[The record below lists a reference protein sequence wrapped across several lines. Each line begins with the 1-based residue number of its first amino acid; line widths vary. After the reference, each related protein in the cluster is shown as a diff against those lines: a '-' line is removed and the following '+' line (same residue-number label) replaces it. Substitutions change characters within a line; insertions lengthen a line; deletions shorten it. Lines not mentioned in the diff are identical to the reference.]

1 MVIGKLKLSSRG
13 EITIATLL
21 VIAGI
26 SVTVALGEY
35 NAAQASI
42 NRVDKKVDD
51 HITKDADVYGRL
63 GNLEAKMDLL
73 LKSQGIDVSKVKK

>member
-1 MVIGKLKLSSRG
+1 
-13 EITIATLL
+13 

-51 HITKDADVYGRL
+51 HIAKDADVYGRL